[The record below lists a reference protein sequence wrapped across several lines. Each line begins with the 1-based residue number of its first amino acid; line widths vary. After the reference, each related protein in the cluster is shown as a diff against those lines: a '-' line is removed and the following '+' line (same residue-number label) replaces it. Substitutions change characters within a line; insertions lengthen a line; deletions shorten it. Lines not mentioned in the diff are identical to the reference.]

1 MKGTYFSKDFLQF
14 FKELAANNNKD
25 WFDANRKRY
34 EQSVKDPFKA
44 FIADLISEM
53 RRLDPSIN
61 IEAKDAIFRINRDI
75 RFSKDKSP
83 YKLDRSAIISSAG
96 RKDHSVP
103 GFYLSFGPEKT
114 HLGGG
119 AYFLKP
125 EQLQALRNYIMGNN
139 QKLMKVLSQKDFK
152 EHFGEIRGEKN
163 KRLPAEFR
171 DMADKQ
177 PLLYNKQFY
186 FMSDAPSGWV
196 TKPDLMDR
204 CLNYFKAARPL
215 QQLLVEAI
223 A

>member
-1 MKGTYFSKDFLQF
+1 MKNTYFSSDFLEF

-34 EQSVKDPFKA
+34 EQSVKEPFKE
-44 FIADLISEM
+44 FVADLISEVHKV
-53 RRLDPSIN
+53 DPEIN

-75 RFSKDKSP
+75 RFSKDKAP

-103 GFYLSFGPEKT
+103 GFYLSLGPDKT
-114 HLGGG
+114 YLGGG

-125 EQLQALRNYIMGNN
+125 EQLQALRTYIMGNN
-139 QKLMKVLSQKDFK
+139 EKLEKVLNQKAFK
-152 EHFGEIRGEKN
+152 EYFGEIRGEKN

-171 DMADKQ
+171 DMAEKQ

-186 FMSDAPSGWV
+186 FMSEAPAGWV

-204 CLNYFKAARPL
+204 CLEYFKAARPL